1 MNNKYKREEVI
12 NMNTHELEISAEL
25 LNAIAD
31 LESADLIEVESAE
44 TEEGTIPVFVLV

>member
-1 MNNKYKREEVI
+1 MDTR
-12 NMNTHELEISAEL
+12 ELEMSAEL
-25 LNAIAD
+25 INAIAD